1 MALPHRPLLAVPPPI
16 PGQNG
21 DIIKL
26 TNKASIRVSAALR
39 PVTIRSMLVEQITPV
54 CPVNT
59 SGSVTLF
66 PDIISLLYSQKNTSR
81 SGLVFMHLRDS
92 FVQLIACLER

>member
-1 MALPHRPLLAVPPPI
+1 
-16 PGQNG
+16 
-21 DIIKL
+21 
-26 TNKASIRVSAALR
+26 
-39 PVTIRSMLVEQITPV
+39 MLVEQITPV

-59 SGSVTLF
+59 SGSLTLF

-81 SGLVFMHLRDS
+81 SGLVFMYLRDAVC